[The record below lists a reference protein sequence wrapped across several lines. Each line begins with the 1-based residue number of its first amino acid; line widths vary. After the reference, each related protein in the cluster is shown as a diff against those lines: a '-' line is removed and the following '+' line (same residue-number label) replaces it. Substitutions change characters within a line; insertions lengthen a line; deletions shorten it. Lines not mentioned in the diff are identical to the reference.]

1 MYVLIIFQT
10 NGSVDTLDGQY
21 SSDTGRPK
29 SMSFHD
35 KLVQE
40 RELDHDMAQ
49 ERRDIHA
56 KTREANVRKSKLGSG
71 IMSRVRAFDRGEAD
85 LPKETK
91 PSHKELIR
99 QRVSDNW

>member
-1 MYVLIIFQT
+1 MQT
-10 NGSVDTLDGQY
+10 NGSLDSVDGQY
-21 SSDTGRPK
+21 STETGRPK

-35 KLVQE
+35 KLVKE
-40 RELDHDMAQ
+40 RELDQNMAE

-56 KTREANVRKSKLGSG
+56 KTREANTRKSKLGSG

-85 LPKETK
+85 VPKETK

-99 QRVSDNW
+99 QRVSDWEAN